1 MPNNSDQGQREQSGQ
16 EDEYRRLSSEK
27 NQDENFDSE
36 LIELNNQIKQLL
48 VDNDQNRT
56 VTVTN
61 EEPVNVKPTPAVR
74 PKSANYLNARKTA
87 APPPPVQENTAA
99 VEIAKRRTALKT
111 TEHANESSVSATS
124 YICKSSSTDQIKKP
138 LKQQVR
144 HSFKKNPEDSSEV
157 TVFGGNN
164 RDNNQAIPNGSMS
177 TKPNPETSIQINR
190 SMSKSLQDCQSHIPN
205 SPRKQR
211 KTVGNNNVNHNNNN
225 NNNSESI
232 EIDAFVS
239 NLEKLDVKTKIKLM
253 ESFVA
258 TNPIPI
264 GKTSERSAST
274 SSTGSTASSTSSS
287 SSKSPT
293 ISPKDEWAPPP
304 VMTRSSIKAKP
315 QDPSVLVKNNENSF
329 ENLEEILTKTQATN
343 NSVSQKQTLVECNVN
358 NNTDNIINV
367 SDLSSEVKEI
377 FDKMSFDKM
386 ANDILLSKPN
396 QQSFASLK
404 EKEKRRTVKE
414 LMSKFEKK

>member
-1 MPNNSDQGQREQSGQ
+1 
-16 EDEYRRLSSEK
+16 
-27 NQDENFDSE
+27 
-36 LIELNNQIKQLL
+36 
-48 VDNDQNRT
+48 
-56 VTVTN
+56 
-61 EEPVNVKPTPAVR
+61 
-74 PKSANYLNARKTA
+74 
-87 APPPPVQENTAA
+87 
-99 VEIAKRRTALKT
+99 
-111 TEHANESSVSATS
+111 
-124 YICKSSSTDQIKKP
+124 
-138 LKQQVR
+138 
-144 HSFKKNPEDSSEV
+144 
-157 TVFGGNN
+157 
-164 RDNNQAIPNGSMS
+164 MS
-177 TKPNPETSIQINR
+177 KPNSTTNIQINR
-190 SMSKSLQDCQSHIPN
+190 SMSRSLQDCQSHVPN

-211 KTVGNNNVNHNNNN
+211 KTVPNINNKSVNNK
-225 NNNSESI
+225 SESI

-264 GKTSERSAST
+264 GKVSERSAST

-304 VMTRSSIKAKP
+304 VMTRSSIKPKS
-315 QDPSVLVKNNENSF
+315 QDPSSQSPSSHHLKNNENSF
-329 ENLEEILTKTQATN
+329 ENLEEILTKTATN
-343 NSVSQKQTLVECNVN
+343 NALHKQTLVECNVI

-367 SDLSSEVKEI
+367 SDLSNDVKEI

-386 ANDILLSKPN
+386 ANDILLSKPS
-396 QQSFASLK
+396 QQTLASLK